1 MKFVFYV
8 FRILFYSF
16 KCALPY
22 LSTIWIGYDVQNL
35 MKIILDDF
43 IIRLS
48 MMRYDLLNKM
58 IRYGS
63 WSNLM
68 DQIIYDWT
76 TSCTIVGQRDI
87 CLSVCRHYTSWDIVL
102 MTDWYYIMFNQDGMS
117 PISLAASQGHTF
129 CFRDFV
135 KAGADIEAKDVVSKR
150 V

>member
-1 MKFVFYV
+1 MALTGNRGWERREERSRGTESRTETWREWKWDQGKEKMKQ
-8 FRILFYSF
+8 R
-16 KCALPY
+16 
-22 LSTIWIGYDVQNL
+22 
-35 MKIILDDF
+35 
-43 IIRLS
+43 
-48 MMRYDLLNKM
+48 NKM